1 MATPKKDS
9 KTTGTRTCID
19 CGETKSIAEFEH
31 TPRGTRRVCIPC
43 INVKRA
49 KKASASPESYLHLLN
64 AQLKSQ
70 RVKQGIQYDLTTE
83 DVVALWHEQGGRCAI
98 SGVIMTHQRDGAYGD
113 GKKRD
118 FNASIDRIT
127 ASGPYTRK
135 NVQLVANRVNTMKH
149 TLGDDMF
156 MWWVKTIYEKMG
168 E

>member
-1 MATPKKDS
+1 MPKAKS
-9 KTTGTRTCID
+9 ETTRICID
-19 CGETKSIAEFEH
+19 CGETKPVSDFES
-31 TPRGTRRVCIPC
+31 TPRGIRRVCAPC
-43 INVKRA
+43 IGTKRA
-49 KKASASPESYLHLLN
+49 KKASSSPESYLNVLN
-64 AQLKSQ
+64 TQLRSQ

-83 DVVALWHEQGGRCAI
+83 GVVALWHEQGGRCAI

-113 GKKRD
+113 GRKRD

-156 MWWVKTIYEKMG
+156 MWWIKTIYAHNFE
-168 E
+168 

>member
-9 KTTGTRTCID
+9 KTTDTRTCID
-19 CGETKSIAEFEH
+19 CGETKSTAEFEY
-31 TPRGTRRVCIPC
+31 TSGGIRRVCILC
-43 INVKRA
+43 INAKRA

-64 AQLKSQ
+64 VQLRSQ

-98 SGVIMTHQRDGAYGD
+98 SGVIMTHQRDGKAGD
-113 GKKRD
+113 GRKKD
-118 FNASIDRIT
+118 FNASIDRINPQ
-127 ASGPYTRK
+127 GPYVRK

-156 MWWVKTIYEKMG
+156 MWWIKTIYAHNFE
-168 E
+168 